1 MQKYGTMQIAMT
13 RKRVKNLNHYEDKD
27 KLNQQSEEA
36 TVHRSRR
43 KKKEEEK
50 ENRHSSKH
58 KRSAKSAESAAIAE
72 GENTGGKKKKY
83 RMNWKQ
89 FAKFICCA
97 VLLVGVAGI
106 IYVTVVITQAPKIET
121 DNIYSMLSQ
130 SSVLYDDEEEVMDS
144 IFGSDGENRTIV
156 SIDQIPDNLQNA
168 FIALEDKTF
177 KTHSGFNIIRIF
189 GAIKDALV
197 SGDQISGT
205 STITQQ
211 LARNLYLED
220 SKSER
225 SLNRKIKEAYY
236 AVILEQKLSKDEIME
251 AYLNTIYFGM
261 GGYGVQAA
269 SQAYFSKDVSEL
281 SLVQCAALAAMP
293 QLPSEYELVKQVSAN
308 DINDETTNLILKD
321 GDVAYVWNDSPAVIN
336 RIHTCLG
343 LMLEQGYITQEEYD
357 EALATEVKDMVNP
370 NIDAFNTSSN
380 YFADYVIQTVIEDLQ
395 EEYGYDYAKASEM
408 VYSGGLK
415 IYTTMNS
422 EMQNIVEDELN
433 DGSNYPAALTG
444 TSRKDSNGN
453 IIDEN
458 GNVVLYSYSN
468 YITSKGYFRLKSS
481 EYEWNDDGSLTVFK
495 GKRLNLYDTTV
506 QGASD
511 VSVEFKNMY
520 IIEDGVFYTISGGYV
535 NIPQTYKSKDSD
547 GNLVIS
553 ANFFTDY
560 PDFFEEDG
568 DRLAT
573 KGFTL
578 QQRVIQP
585 QAAMTIVDNE
595 TGYVKAMVG
604 GRNVN
609 GRMILNRAVSYR
621 QPGSSI
627 KPLAVYSA
635 ALQRSY
641 ELEAAGQSF
650 PISDSK
656 VGKQGDALWGNYI
669 TAGSVIDDE
678 PTTINGKVWPQ
689 NSGGGYNGLVTFRRA
704 LQLSLNICAVKI
716 LEQVGTDYSF
726 DLVEKYGVTSLV
738 RDGEVNDNNLAALAL
753 GGLSRGV
760 STLEMASAYSTFVN
774 DGVHKSYNVYTK
786 VTNRNGDMLLEAETT
801 ETEVL
806 NSGVAWIMRDLL
818 QSVVTNGL
826 GTPAAVSG
834 ARAGGK
840 TGTTDEQFDIWFDG
854 FTAKYSASLWI
865 GCDVNMKL
873 SSMSNATAALWG
885 KIMNQIP
892 DVGSGTYSAKPSNV
906 ISVSVD
912 SKSGMLASD
921 KSGSD
926 AHTEYF
932 TSGTQ
937 PTESGTLRETVEI
950 CADSGYL
957 ATPSCPNVTE
967 ESGIMRPYEPNSKVG
982 DYKKELP
989 HYYCNQHNPDPSVYP
1004 VKEGEKVTIVEEP
1017 PEEPE
1022 VPTDPSDP
1030 NNPADPDNPNPDN
1043 PNPEDPNNPTDPDNP
1058 NITDPGAAAGI
1069 LPENRREIV

>member
-1 MQKYGTMQIAMT
+1 MT
-13 RKRVKNLNHYEDKD
+13 RKRVINLNNYEDKD
-27 KLNQQSEEA
+27 KLNQPSEETA
-36 TVHRSRR
+36 VHRSRR
-43 KKKEEEK
+43 KKKEKEK
-50 ENRHSSKH
+50 EGKRTSNHK
-58 KRSAKSAESAAIAE
+58 KRSVKSAEIAAAAE
-72 GENTGGKKKKY
+72 GEASGGKKKKY
-83 RMNWKQ
+83 KMNWKQ

-97 VLLVGVAGI
+97 ILLVGLAGV
-106 IYVTVVITQAPKIET
+106 IYVGTVIAKAPEIET

-130 SSVLYDDEEEVMDS
+130 SSVLYDDEGQVMDS

-156 SIDQIPDNLQNA
+156 SIDQIPENLQNA
-168 FIALEDKTF
+168 FIALEDRTF
-177 KTHSGFNIIRIF
+177 RTHSGFNIIRIF
-189 GAIKDALV
+189 GAIKDALL
-197 SGDQISGT
+197 SGDRISGT

-225 SLNRKIKEAYY
+225 SLSRKITEAYY
-236 AVILEQKLSKDEIME
+236 AVILEQKLSKDEILE

-281 SLVQCAALAAMP
+281 TLAQCAALAAMP

-308 DINDETTNLILKD
+308 EINDETENLIVKD
-321 GDVAYVWNDSPAVIN
+321 GDVAYVWNDSQSVIN

-343 LMLEQGYITQEEYD
+343 LMLEQGYISQEEYD
-357 EALATEVKDMVNP
+357 EAMAVEVKDMVDP

-380 YFADYVIQTVIEDLQ
+380 YFADYVIETVIEDLQ
-395 EEYGYDYAKASEM
+395 EEYGYEYEQASEM

-422 EMQNIVEDELN
+422 EVQSIVEDELN
-433 DGSNYPAALTG
+433 DASNYPAALTS
-444 TSRKDSNGN
+444 TMRRDSNGN
-453 IIDEN
+453 VIDEA
-458 GNVVLYSYSN
+458 GNIALYSYSN

-481 EYEWNDDGSLTVFK
+481 EYQWNDDGSLTVFK

-520 IIEDGVFYTISGGYV
+520 VIDDGVFYTISGGYI
-535 NIPQTYKSKDSD
+535 NIPQNYKSKDSD

-553 ANFFTDY
+553 ADFFTDY
-560 PDFFEEDG
+560 PNFFEEDG

-573 KGFTL
+573 KEFTL

-585 QAAMTIVDNE
+585 QAAMTIIDNE

-604 GRNVN
+604 GRNVT

-641 ELEAAGQSF
+641 ELEAAGQAF
-650 PISDSK
+650 PLVDSDI
-656 VGKQGDALWGNYI
+656 GNQGDALWGNYI

-678 PTTINGKVWPQ
+678 PTTINGKLWPQ

-716 LEQVGTDYSF
+716 LQQVGTDYSY
-726 DLVEKYGVTSLV
+726 DLVEKYGITSLIKEG
-738 RDGEVNDNNLAALAL
+738 DVNDNNLAALAL
-753 GGLSRGV
+753 GGLSQGV

-774 DGVHKSYNVYTK
+774 DGVHKSYNVYTE
-786 VTNRNGDMLLEAETT
+786 VTTRNGDTLLEAKTT

-806 NSGVAWIMRDLL
+806 NPGVAWIMRDLL
-818 QSVVTNGL
+818 QSVVTSGL

-834 ARAGGK
+834 ANAGGK

-854 FTAKYSASLWI
+854 FTAKYSAALWI
-865 GCDVNMKL
+865 GCDVNIKL

-892 DVGSGTYSAKPSNV
+892 DVASGTYSGRPSNV
-906 ISVSVD
+906 VSVSVD
-912 SKSGMLASD
+912 SKSGMLASED
-921 KSGSD
+921 SGGY
-926 AHTEYF
+926 AHAEYF

-937 PTESGTLRETVEI
+937 PTEAGTLNQTVEI

-957 ATPSCPNVTE
+957 ATPSCTNVE
-967 ESGIMRPYEPNSKVG
+967 ERTGIMRPYEPNSRVA
-982 DYKKELP
+982 DYDQELP
-989 HYYCNQHNPDPSVYP
+989 HYYCNEHNPDPSIYP
-1004 VKEGEKVTIVEEP
+1004 VKDGEKVTIVEEP
-1017 PEEPE
+1017 SEEPDTPE
-1022 VPTDPSDP
+1022 DP
-1030 NNPADPDNPNPDN
+1030 NAPTDPDNPDPDT
-1043 PNPEDPNNPTDPDNP
+1043 PTEPTDPTNPTDPDNP
-1058 NITDPGAAAGI
+1058 ANPDNPDVT
-1069 LPENRREIV
+1069 LPENRRE